1 MTRIL
6 SAIVFIIVLVAL
18 ATGRLARW
26 CWSHRQQ
33 ALDTTARA
41 ILATHAAGRRARAW
55 VDEHQDQIV
64 STTVLTVLVV
74 LSACQRA
81 YGWGQALRRS
91 LAQHQDLACQLLEQ
105 QPWAPLAP
113 ITANL
118 AAARR
123 MAAAA

>member
-6 SAIVFIIVLVAL
+6 STIVFVIVLVAL

-26 CWSHRQQ
+26 CWNHRRQ
-33 ALDTTARA
+33 ALDAAARA

-55 VDEHQDQIV
+55 VDAHQDQIV
-64 STTVLTVLVV
+64 STVVLTAMVV
-74 LSACQRA
+74 LSACQRVYA
-81 YGWGQALRRS
+81 WGQALRCS
-91 LAQHQDLACQLLEQ
+91 LTQHQDLACQLLQQ
-105 QPWAPLAP
+105 QPWPPLAP

-123 MAAAA
+123 MVAVA